1 MNKLSALKRFSDAKP
16 IIVQSYF
23 QAFYGKTHL
32 WAVITY
38 FIDCDAF
45 CDEKLMRARKL
56 SYLEKRRKTYHLYPT
71 IILLFPFLHLILSN
85 TSKTRLK
92 CNADTS

>member
-23 QAFYGKTHL
+23 QAFSGEPHQ
-32 WAVITY
+32 WIVISDY
-38 FIDCDAF
+38 LLHRLRCIF
-45 CDEKLMRARKL
+45 DEKLMRARKL

-71 IILLFPFLHLILSN
+71 ITFSILQLILSN
-85 TSKTRLK
+85 QV
-92 CNADTS
+92 